1 VNLNWNTITDSKG
14 GIELRK
20 LTCYACNGDFE
31 EGVWIDAG
39 EWTFYCLECFQEAE
53 EQFPSW
59 KHAEKRYLTEDN
71 NDD

>member
-1 VNLNWNTITDSKG
+1 V
-14 GIELRK
+14 RK
-20 LTCYACNGDFE
+20 LTCYACDGDFA

-39 EWTFYCLECFQEAE
+39 RWIFYCLECFREAE

-59 KHAEKRYLTEDN
+59 KQAEKRYVTKDS